1 MSGFTQPQ
9 ETWNQRFQ
17 NPDYVFGELPNA
29 YLRQQ
34 KSHLMPG
41 NALAVADGEG
51 RNGVWLAEQG
61 LVVDAFD
68 FSEVAIQKANALAL
82 KRKVS
87 VNFVCVDWE
96 SFDWAPEI
104 YDNVVGIF
112 FQFATPDQRSRLFTL
127 MADSLR
133 PGGTLIIQGYTER
146 QLEFKTGG
154 PGKVEHM
161 YNETMMR
168 DAFSGWEF
176 IDLRT
181 YEAELSEGSG
191 HSGRSGLLGLTA
203 RKPL

>member
-1 MSGFTQPQ
+1 MSGFSQPQ
-9 ETWNQRFQ
+9 QTWNQRFQ

-34 KSHLMPG
+34 KAHLIPG
-41 NALAVADGEG
+41 RALAVADGEG
-51 RNGVWLAEQG
+51 RNGVWLAEQD

-96 SFDWAPEI
+96 SFNWGPEI

-176 IDLRT
+176 IDLRS

-191 HSGRSGLLGLTA
+191 HSGPSGLLGLTA
-203 RKPL
+203 RKPA